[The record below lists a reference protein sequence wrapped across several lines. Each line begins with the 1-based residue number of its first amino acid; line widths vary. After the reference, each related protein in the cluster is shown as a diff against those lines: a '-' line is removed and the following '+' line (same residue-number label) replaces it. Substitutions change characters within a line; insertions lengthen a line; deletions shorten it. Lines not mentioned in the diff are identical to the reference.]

1 MDYPNVNRLS
11 LDFAGRNIILPPPHN
26 VGHAAAWKEYA
37 KSCAQPCHDYFL
49 STVMGD
55 KNLEMYK
62 AILLANPDFFHQDQS
77 WKTEQDLAASTR
89 KYLKPL
95 VEDYNLISAATLGNL
110 IAELSKYIG
119 CCVRENINFTG
130 QLIPEL
136 LQSITAFWD
145 KYKTTLPAWYDF
157 ATLCMLLQPSS
168 ASVERVFSILKSVFG
183 DFQTMSLHDKVQLQV
198 QLIYNNR

>member
-37 KSCAQPCHDYFL
+37 KSCAQPCHDYFF

-136 LQSITAFWD
+136 SPPIYHESFL
-145 KYKTTLPAWYDF
+145 
-157 ATLCMLLQPSS
+157 
-168 ASVERVFSILKSVFG
+168 G
-183 DFQTMSLHDKVQLQV
+183 QV
-198 QLIYNNR
+198 QDYFARLV